1 LDETSWLLPVLREQ
15 VGSEARFFE
24 KGVVCLLQVNRG
36 LLLARPIR
44 IFREGREVLIR
55 QTN

>member
-1 LDETSWLLPVLREQ
+1 LDETSWLRPVLREQ